1 MTRAQVAAEPRILI
15 VYATRAG
22 STEGVA
28 QRIATVLRDA
38 RLRVAVRR
46 AGPGV
51 DAAAYDAVILGSPV
65 YDGRWLEE
73 ADAFARR
80 SETVLVERS
89 TWLFSVGTFGDDRR
103 LLGRVMR
110 HEPRDIDAL
119 RAALRP
125 RDYRVFAGVVDRSTW
140 PLPAR
145 LLFHAFGGRFGDR
158 RDWEAIDAWA
168 RSIAAELLPAGGSAR
183 AGG

>member
-1 MTRAQVAAEPRILI
+1 MTRAQVAAQPRILI

-38 RLRVAVRR
+38 RLRVVVRS
-46 AGPGV
+46 AEPDV
-51 DAAAYDAVILGSPV
+51 DAIAYDAVILGSPV
-65 YDGRWLEE
+65 YDGRWLDE
-73 ADAFARR
+73 ADAFAQR
-80 SETVLVERS
+80 SESVLAERP
-89 TWLFSVGTFGDDRR
+89 TWLFSVGTFGDARR

-110 HEPRDIDAL
+110 HEPRNIDAL

-125 RDYRVFAGVVDRSTW
+125 RDYRVFAGVVDRGTW

-158 RDWEAIDAWA
+158 RDWEAIDDWA
-168 RSIAAELLPAGGSAR
+168 RAIAAELLR
-183 AGG
+183 AGEVHATP